1 MRSSINRGEL
11 FASALRCPAVH
22 APPEQG
28 RILGVALAIEDYA
41 LIGDCHT
48 AALVGCDGSI
58 DWLCLPRFDSP
69 SMFAALLGSPGNG
82 RWLIAPEGEVT
93 GRSRSYVGD
102 SFVLRTRWETP
113 TGEVEVIDLMPL
125 GDHRAD
131 VLRFITGVRGT
142 VTMRQELEI
151 RFGYGATLPWVR
163 RVTDDDGEPAIL
175 AVAGP
180 NAVLLRGGPLP
191 SAADYLHTGT
201 FDVAAGDV
209 VDISLTWYQSHRDIP
224 RRIQPSQ
231 GLEHTLSWW
240 QAWADRARCPGR
252 YGRAVRRSLLVL
264 RALTNAETGGIVAAA
279 TTSLP
284 EQFGGQRNWDY
295 RYCWL
300 RDAALTLKALMGHG
314 YLGEAREWRDW
325 LLRTIA
331 GDPGDVQVVYGVA
344 GERDLPE
351 RELPHLAG
359 YAGSRPVRI
368 GNGAVGQYQGD
379 VLGEVMVALDNARAA
394 GIHEDEFSWPLQ
406 LALLDFIERNW
417 QRPDHGIW
425 EVRGRARL
433 FTHSQVMVWAAFDRG
448 VSAVRR
454 YGLPGPV
461 ERWEGVRDAVR
472 ARIEA
477 RGFDRERG
485 TYTQVFGGR
494 GVDAALLQLPQVGFV
509 APDDPRMLG
518 TVAAIEQDLLRD
530 GLLLRYETERGVDG
544 LPPGENPF
552 LACSFWLVEQYARS
566 GRHGDGQSLMDR
578 LVGLANDVGLLS
590 EEYDVA
596 GTRHAG
602 NTPQALSHLALV
614 RAADALAGSIS
625 QPR

>member
-1 MRSSINRGEL
+1 M
-11 FASALRCPAVH
+11 
-22 APPEQG
+22 
-28 RILGVALAIEDYA
+28 ALAIEDYA

-69 SMFAALLGSPGNG
+69 AMFAALLGDPGNG
-82 RWLIAPEGEVT
+82 RWLIAPEGDVT

-102 SFVLRTRWETP
+102 SFVLCTRWETP
-113 TGEVEVIDLMPL
+113 TGEVELVDLMPL

-131 VLRFITGVRGT
+131 VLRRITGMRGT
-142 VTMRQELEI
+142 VAMRQELEI

-163 RVTDDDGEPAIL
+163 RVTDHDGEPAIL

-191 SAADYLHTGT
+191 SAADYRHTGT

-209 VDISLTWYQSHRDIP
+209 VDISLTWYPSHRDIP
-224 RRIQPSQ
+224 RRIHPSR
-231 GLEHTLSWW
+231 GLEHTISWW
-240 QAWADRARCPGR
+240 QAWADRGRCPGR
-252 YGRAVRRSLLVL
+252 YGPAVRRSLLVL

-284 EQFGGQRNWDY
+284 EQFGGRRNWDY

-300 RDAALTLKALMGHG
+300 RDAALTLEALMGHG
-314 YLGEAREWRDW
+314 YLDEAREWRDW

-331 GDPGDVQVVYGVA
+331 GDPGDLQVVYGVA
-344 GERDLPE
+344 GERDLFE

-359 YAGSRPVRI
+359 YAGSQPVRV
-368 GNGAVGQYQGD
+368 GNAAVGQYQAD

-433 FTHSQVMVWAAFDRG
+433 FTHSQVMIWAAFDRG

-454 YGLPGPV
+454 HGLPGPV
-461 ERWEGVRDAVR
+461 ERWEGMRDAVR
-472 ARIEA
+472 EWIES

-494 GVDAALLQLPQVGFV
+494 GLDAALLQLPQVGFV
-509 APDDPRMLG
+509 APDNPRMLG

-530 GLLLRYETERGVDG
+530 GLLVRYETERGGDG
-544 LPPGENPF
+544 LPPGEHPF
-552 LACSFWLVEQYARS
+552 LACSFWLVEQYALS

-578 LVGLANDVGLLS
+578 LVALANDVGLLS
-590 EEYDVA
+590 EEYDVV
-596 GTRHAG
+596 GSRHAG

-614 RAADALAGSIS
+614 RAADALDGSMS
-625 QPR
+625 QAALIRR